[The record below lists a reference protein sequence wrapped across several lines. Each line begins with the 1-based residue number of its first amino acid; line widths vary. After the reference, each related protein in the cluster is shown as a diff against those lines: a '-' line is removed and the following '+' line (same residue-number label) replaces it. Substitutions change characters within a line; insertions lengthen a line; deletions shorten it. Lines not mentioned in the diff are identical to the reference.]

1 MATID
6 SEKLIAFEYG
16 TFDEI
21 NGMSKQAETLYFAD
35 DKPMFY
41 ALGMWHGIDHID
53 GSFDSENGTLSITL
67 TSGGANPVA
76 CTIANVGMTDEQISQ
91 LETAYTFV
99 NSITG
104 EDTDTIVNKWDEIVA
119 FLNAVEGTTLQSVIS
134 VKADKTTTITAG
146 NGLTGG
152 GDLSANRT
160 IALGAPSTIT
170 DSSTNSVTADSH
182 THAIDEASTAKRG
195 IVQLNDNLTSDSTVQ
210 ALTAKQGKT
219 LKGLIDTETTNR
231 KNADTKH
238 TADIKAITDLVNLM
252 FTPEYDESGNL
263 ISIQANAG
271 LWTTSY
277 LSAKSKDETASGGG
291 IDLTAVWESLRDNA
305 DNFANWLINIAH
317 IPMSD
322 IVAAETFTSAV
333 KELLTADNMPTI
345 TVSKISDFTTK
356 VNELIKSNTE
366 GFAKANSVA
375 TLYPYG
381 YKTIDDDKIQDYTE
395 VVIALIRLDD
405 TSKRLSSGRIILAR
419 TNNILIPSYIDYTLG
434 GQYNGT
440 GGNDETTP
448 LSLIG
453 TMVNHGKGH
462 YPAVTFQYSGVT
474 YGGIK
479 VYHSNAQEQ
488 VAIQKYV
495 GNIEPFIVPY
505 YSHKTNEDGEETGPL
520 NSEVYDS
527 ISESNNVNVNDNI
540 FASPVLG
547 IGKYIAV
554 TDSDSKTLSA
564 LALSDKNILN
574 LGYNTTAN
582 GYSTNICGN
591 TLSFKTGKS
600 ATERLLINSDG
611 AAQFKY
617 SLTVDGT
624 LTVNSTSLFNNTLML
639 KKGVFIYGYDNA
651 TENAQP
657 HNLLGLNANNTL
669 LVGYG
674 TKGLYPTQ
682 IYGNNCSITLNDTIT
697 INGTLGSSLYLTQGN
712 YLGSFDSD
720 GENVNLLTLN
730 NANQVGIGYGKN
742 GSNYDTFLY
751 GKTINLETTK
761 TNINSNLDVV
771 GTVNIKNSYSTL
783 KLLPYK
789 KETTD
794 SEGNTVITPQVY
806 LEAADANWNNN
817 TAEFYITGLNA
828 ARLPKFG
835 VYADDVLFNSSYIK
849 LIGATTISGNL
860 SVTGS
865 LSIGSTTDE
874 NSRVEISW
882 DDTNKMLKLSKGMY
896 SIGAISAKGTDD
908 DATGS
913 GVDLS
918 AVWESL
924 TTNTDPN
931 YGSAKIHVNHIP
943 NLTTAKITDFESGVT
958 DILTPELTAIASDF
972 TLLKSRVTA
981 NETSITTI
989 KTHLKW
995 KKVVTATA

>member
-6 SEKLIAFEYG
+6 SEKLIAFEWG
-16 TFDEI
+16 TFKEI
-21 NGMSKQAETLYFAD
+21 DGAAKHPETLYFAD

-41 ALGMWHGIDHID
+41 ALGMWHGIDKID
-53 GSFDSENGTLSITL
+53 GSFDSENGTLSIKL
-67 TSGGANPVA
+67 TSGGTNPVA

-91 LETAYTFV
+91 LSTAYTFV

-104 EDTDTIVNKWDEIVA
+104 DDTDTIVNKWDEIVA

-134 VKADKTTTITAG
+134 VKADKTTEINAG
-146 NGLTGG
+146 AGLTGG
-152 GDLSANRT
+152 GNLSTDRT
-160 IALGAPSTIT
+160 ISLGTPSTIT
-170 DSSTNSVTADSH
+170 ENSGNSVSEISH
-182 THAIDEASTAKRG
+182 THAVDKASTTKRG
-195 IVQLNDNLTSDSTVQ
+195 IVQLNDTVKSDSTEQ
-210 ALTAKQGKT
+210 ALTAKQGKF
-219 LKGLIDTETTNR
+219 LFDLITQE
-231 KNADTKH
+231 
-238 TADIKAITDLVNLM
+238 M
-252 FTPEYDESGNL
+252 FTLHYDEDGTTLS
-263 ISIQANAG
+263 SIEANVG
-271 LWTTSY
+271 LWTKSY
-277 LSAKSKDETASGGG
+277 ISAKEKDETASGGG

-317 IPMSD
+317 IPTSD
-322 IVAAETFTSAV
+322 IVATETFTRAV
-333 KELLTADNMPTI
+333 KDLLIAGNMPTI
-345 TVSKISDFTTK
+345 TVNKISDFTTK

-366 GFAKANSVA
+366 GFAKADSVA

-381 YKTIDDDKIQDYTE
+381 YKTINGDKIKDYEE

-405 TSKRLSSGRIILAR
+405 TSKRLSSGRIIIAR
-419 TNNILIPSYIDYTLG
+419 TNNILAPSYVDYVLG
-434 GQYNGT
+434 GKYNGSE
-440 GGNDETTP
+440 GNYELTP
-448 LSLIG
+448 LPLIG
-453 TMVNHGKGH
+453 SVVSHGKSS
-462 YPAVTFQYSGVT
+462 YPAVTFQYNGVA

-479 VYHSNAQEQ
+479 VYYNNAQEQ

-505 YSHKTNEDGEETGPL
+505 YSYRTNEDGEETGIL

-527 ISESNNVNVNDNI
+527 ISETNNINDNI

-547 IGKYIAV
+547 IGKGLKV
-554 TDSDSKTLSA
+554 THTDGTQMRALHLSGTSNRLYLGYDTATKDFETLVCGA
-564 LALSDKNILN
+564 ALSL
-574 LGYNTTAN
+574 
-582 GYSTNICGN
+582 C
-591 TLSFKTGKS
+591 TG
-600 ATERLLINSDG
+600 ATPTERLLINSDG
-611 AAQFKY
+611 SAQFKY

-624 LTVNSTSLFNNTLML
+624 LTVNNTSLFNNTLML
-639 KKGVFIYGYDNA
+639 KNGVYIYGYDNA

-697 INGTLGSSLYLTQGN
+697 INGKLGSSLYLAQGK
-712 YLGSFDSD
+712 YLGSYDSD
-720 GENVNLLTLN
+720 GGNVNLLTFN
-730 NANQVGIGYGKN
+730 NNNQVGIGYGKN
-742 GSNYDTFLY
+742 GYNYDTFLY
-751 GKTINLETTK
+751 GKTINLKTIK
-761 TNINSNLDVV
+761 TNINSILDVV
-771 GTVNIKNSYSTL
+771 GTTSIKNEYSTL

-794 SEGNTVITPQVY
+794 SEGNTVIIPQVY
-806 LEAADANWNNN
+806 LEAADASFTNN
-817 TAEFYITGLNA
+817 TAEFYITGLNS

-835 VYADDVLFNSSYIK
+835 VYAADVQFNSSYIK
-849 LIGATTISGNL
+849 LIGATTINGNL

-896 SIGAISAKGTDD
+896 SIGAISAKGAD
-908 DATGS
+908 DATGA

-931 YGSAKIHVNHIP
+931 YGSAKIHVDHIP
-943 NLTTAKITDFESGVT
+943 LLPMSKIENLESTFTNVLAT
-958 DILTPELTAIASDF
+958 VSTHEASI
-972 TLLKSRVTA
+972 S
-981 NETSITTI
+981 TI

-995 KKVVTATA
+995 KKVVTTTA